1 MVRRAILKF
10 SRIVDRFAVTGV
22 GGGGANVKQYWM
34 ADVVEMAEKMAKL
47 QEAVNKGSPDSAQ
60 AIEDFKSK
68 QIARVEA
75 RFEVSVFAL
84 CANRHSTQMI
94 AGCGSLL

>member
-1 MVRRAILKF
+1 M
-10 SRIVDRFAVTGV
+10 
-22 GGGGANVKQYWM
+22 KQYWM

-47 QEAVNKGSPDSAQ
+47 QEAVNKGSLDSAQ

-68 QIARVEA
+68 QMARVEA
-75 RFEVSVFAL
+75 RFEVSTVFAL
-84 CANRHSTQMI
+84 CANVRHFAQMI